1 MLYFSKLRIILVSL
15 VSIFF
20 IFIAASNFQN
30 PEDSLISKKINLGL
44 DLQGGSYLLLEIDN
58 EPVEIKKLQ
67 NSTTKNITHMKN
79 NLILSGLHFDLK
91 DGHKSLVSEKME
103 KIFKHEEKIIRARVE
118 LEHDSKSS
126 SHKDEFIA
134 KGHLELKGTTIT
146 ISTASDNINKS
157 VDDLVKNSTADY
169 VEDLACAE

>member
-1 MLYFSKLRIILVSL
+1 
-15 VSIFF
+15 
-20 IFIAASNFQN
+20 
-30 PEDSLISKKINLGL
+30 
-44 DLQGGSYLLLEIDN
+44 
-58 EPVEIKKLQ
+58 
-67 NSTTKNITHMKN
+67 MKN

-126 SHKDEFIA
+126 SHKDEYIA

-157 VDDLVKNSTADY
+157 IDDLVEKLDRGLRRRSRLQR
-169 VEDLACAE
+169 VKRKQGSLSDLPFAA

>member
-1 MLYFSKLRIILVSL
+1 
-15 VSIFF
+15 
-20 IFIAASNFQN
+20 
-30 PEDSLISKKINLGL
+30 
-44 DLQGGSYLLLEIDN
+44 
-58 EPVEIKKLQ
+58 
-67 NSTTKNITHMKN
+67 MKN
-79 NLILSGLHFDLK
+79 NLILSGLHFELK

-126 SHKDEFIA
+126 SHTDEYIA

-157 VDDLVKNSTADY
+157 IDDLVEKLDRGLRRRSRLRRVKRKQGSLN
-169 VEDLACAE
+169 DLPYAA

>member
-1 MLYFSKLRIILVSL
+1 
-15 VSIFF
+15 
-20 IFIAASNFQN
+20 
-30 PEDSLISKKINLGL
+30 
-44 DLQGGSYLLLEIDN
+44 
-58 EPVEIKKLQ
+58 
-67 NSTTKNITHMKN
+67 MKN

-146 ISTASDNINKS
+146 KIGRASCRER
-157 VDDLVKNSTADY
+157 V
-169 VEDLACAE
+169 